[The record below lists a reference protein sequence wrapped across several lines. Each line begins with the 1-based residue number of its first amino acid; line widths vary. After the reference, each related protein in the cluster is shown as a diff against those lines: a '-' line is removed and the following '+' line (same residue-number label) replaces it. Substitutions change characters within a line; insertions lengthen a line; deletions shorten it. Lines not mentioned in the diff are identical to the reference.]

1 MPTDFEAR
9 IVLVHRQEVTT
20 KQAEFLVINVFSERV
35 GMGVAQQAVIA
46 VEGGEHAFEQGAR
59 GVAVACAYRVVGQPF
74 SPLARHGRRRPGIFR
89 RRQQVA
95 EPGDAPP
102 QCPHRALADEA
113 VVRVNHAAEKVDA
126 LCAALQYDFV
136 RVQLQVKAFGE
147 EMLDSRLPCGE
158 RFGLIGQQDEVVDV
172 AQVALDLE
180 GVFDELVEFVEVNV
194 GKELAGQTADGQP
207 DTGLAVKQGF
217 VRRNAAEQRPVA
229 ASHRRWVGRRLP
241 DDGRGNLVELL
252 PVLVAHRQARQCV
265 APEAEQHLPV
275 DAGKER
281 ADVEFA
287 VPAVSR
293 LAHECLQS
301 FDGGVRALVLAVGVA
316 VVDEAFVPPG
326 FDMADEPLMDET
338 VDKGRREN
346 LAQLGIGD
354 GKNGEGLRGIAT
366 LRDGAGLRQD
376 DFREA
381 DEVRTLLFAVA
392 CFCGTFEKLP
402 GDLGFGQGV

>member
-1 MPTDFEAR
+1 M
-9 IVLVHRQEVTT
+9 
-20 KQAEFLVINVFSERV
+20 
-35 GMGVAQQAVIA
+35 
-46 VEGGEHAFEQGAR
+46 
-59 GVAVACAYRVVGQPF
+59 
-74 SPLARHGRRRPGIFR
+74 
-89 RRQQVA
+89 VA
-95 EPGDAPP
+95 EPALPGS
-102 QCPHRALADEA
+102 HRRSGCRFLGQRKDQPLKPGEA
-113 VVRVNHAAEKVDA
+113 AAQGANATLSRQPVIRKDNATQEIDA
-126 LCAALQYDFV
+126 LSAALQYRLV
-136 RVQLQVKAFGE
+136 GVNRESEALQQE
-147 EMLDSRLPCGE
+147 SIDRLPMTGE
-158 RFGLIGQQDEVVDV
+158 GFRIVGQDYEVIDV
-172 AQVALDLE
+172 AQVALDFE
-180 GVFDELVEFVEVNV
+180 AVFDELVEFVEVNV
-194 GKELAGQTADGQP
+194 GKELAGQTADGES

-293 LAHECLQS
+293 LAHEVLQAP
-301 FDGGVRALVLAVGVA
+301 DGGVRALVLAVGVA

-338 VDKGRREN
+338 VDKGGREDF
-346 LAQLGIGD
+346 AQLGIGD
-354 GKNGEGLRGIAT
+354 GKNGEGLRGIAP

-376 DFREA
+376 DFGQA
-381 DEVRTLLFAVA
+381 DEVCAFLFAVA
-392 CFCGTFEKLP
+392 GFGGACEKLP